1 MANGGNKSDSGDAYS
16 LHHSDHPRMVL
27 VSKPHEGDN
36 YSTWRRAMVISLN
49 AKSKLGFVDGTLK
62 APSATTKPEDYT
74 IEAAA
79 MVIQKNEPVALA
91 VRHKSGSYSR
101 LNSSNRKPLHC
112 SHCNRDNHVRETCW
126 KLNGYPPGH
135 PKHASAKNTQS
146 KHNNNNQSS
155 VNNVRE
161 APLMQ
166 QNQSVINGLTELQL
180 QQILTIMQGT
190 GPSSS
195 VTPKANNANT
205 SSGLSPPELIIDSGA
220 TDHITSSPALLVNS
234 KQNTSLPPVVMPN
247 GDQAPIISTGSL
259 PLNHITPEASLSIEP
274 TPVKSTP
281 SASGTSPPAAPLRR
295 SQRSH
300 VPPPTLRDY
309 ICNQVTSPEPLSL
322 SSSCPHKVAGL

>member
-16 LHHSDHPRMVL
+16 LHHSDHPGMVL
-27 VSKPHEGDN
+27 VSKPLEGDN

-180 QQILTIMQGT
+180 QQILSIMQGT

-259 PLNHITPEASLSIEP
+259 PSRLDD
-274 TPVKSTP
+274 
-281 SASGTSPPAAPLRR
+281 G
-295 SQRSH
+295 
-300 VPPPTLRDY
+300 DDDWF
-309 ICNQVTSPEPLSL
+309 
-322 SSSCPHKVAGL
+322 G